1 MAEEDIIAPPTL
13 RVVTPKPR
21 MTIYYALLIIA
32 LVAMVT
38 ACVFLYM
45 VIRTFGGFGVV
56 PGRVSSVDR
65 PVILFYHKGHKGHE
79 EVGLQIRSV
88 PSVLSVVRS

>member
-1 MAEEDIIAPPTL
+1 MAEPDIIATPTL

-21 MTIYYALLIIA
+21 MTIYFALLIIA
-32 LVAMVT
+32 LLAMVT

-56 PGRVSSVDR
+56 QGRVASVGR
-65 PVILFYHKGHKGHE
+65 PAATWIAPV
-79 EVGLQIRSV
+79 
-88 PSVLSVVRS
+88 

>member
-1 MAEEDIIAPPTL
+1 MGDPEFVPQPTL

-38 ACVFLYM
+38 ACVLLYM
-45 VIRTFGGFGVV
+45 VIRTFGGFGAVQ
-56 PGRVSSVDR
+56 GRVSMLDR
-65 PVILFYHKGHKGHE
+65 PALLFCHREHSE
-79 EVGLQIRSV
+79 STRLVEPAIAVS
-88 PSVLSVVRS
+88 SVVES